1 MTSAS
6 TKPSTDA
13 SGAVSPPNI
22 TGPPRRRPPGRLL
35 RRYGVKIGAP
45 IAGLVILG
53 LAWQAA
59 VAVFDVP
66 DYILPPPTE
75 FLPAIATS
83 WEILWPATVVT
94 GEEILYGFL
103 IGAVISVPLA
113 MLLCSIEWLREALY
127 PLIVFL
133 QVIPK
138 IAVAPLFIIW
148 FGADKKSV
156 VLLTFIL
163 CFFPIMVNAMAG
175 FSEMD
180 PRRLYLAQCMGA
192 TPWQTFRYVRLKS
205 AMPYIFAGFRIA
217 ITLAASG
224 AIVGEFVGSN
234 SGLGYVLQAAT
245 GVLNMPLIFADLVML
260 SLLGLVANYVVV
272 GLEWLVM
279 PWRRGAQ

>member
-1 MTSAS
+1 MR
-6 TKPSTDA
+6 
-13 SGAVSPPNI
+13 V
-22 TGPPRRRPPGRLL
+22 
-35 RRYGVKIGAP
+35 GAP
-45 IAGLVILG
+45 ILGLVILG
-53 LAWQAA
+53 AAWQAL
-59 VAVFDVP
+59 VAIMDIP
-66 DYILPPPTE
+66 GYILPPPTE
-75 FLPAIATS
+75 FLPAIPHNWS
-83 WEILWPATVVT
+83 ILWPATLVT
-94 GEEILYGFL
+94 GSEILYGFV
-103 IGAVISVPLA
+103 IGAVISIPLA

-148 FGADKKSV
+148 FGADIKSV

-192 TPWQTFRYVRLKS
+192 SGWQTFRYVRLKS
-205 AMPYIFAGFRIA
+205 AMPYIFAGFKIA
-217 ITLAASG
+217 ITLAVSG

-260 SLLGLVANYVVV
+260 SVLGLVANYVVV
-272 GLEWLVM
+272 GLDWLVM
-279 PWRRGAQ
+279 PWRRGEQ